1 MAERGQHSGGKPRGS
16 ATAAPPIFPR
26 ARGRNFSNR
35 QYGTSSDIFILI
47 MIFIAI
53 RAFFIPMAYL
63 LKLW

>member
-1 MAERGQHSGGKPRGS
+1 MGGWGQRGGENLPRGS
-16 ATAAPPIFPR
+16 ATAAPIFPR